1 MALRNRGYGYIL
13 IYLYLADDARKL
25 SRNSLSLSTTN
36 GSHRETH
43 EAFRRRTEVTVP
55 ILHDFHP
62 LPFRM
67 MKVYSSAA
75 PYSQTKM
82 SKRTAAAFLPHVSRP
97 LSQHLLLKNIQSVF
111 FFQ

>member
-13 IYLYLADDARKL
+13 IYLIPCRQCTKVFAKLARP
-25 SRNSLSLSTTN
+25 S
-36 GSHRETH
+36 
-43 EAFRRRTEVTVP
+43 RRRTEVTVP

-82 SKRTAAAFLPHVSRP
+82 SKKNTAAALLPYTSRP
-97 LSQHLLLKNIQSVF
+97 LPQHLLLKNMRIVF